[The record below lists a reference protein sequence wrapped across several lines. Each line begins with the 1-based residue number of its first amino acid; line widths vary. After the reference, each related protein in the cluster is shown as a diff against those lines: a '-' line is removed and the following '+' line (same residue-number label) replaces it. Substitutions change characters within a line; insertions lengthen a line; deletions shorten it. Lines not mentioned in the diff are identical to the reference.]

1 MKKFSTRVL
10 ITGMSGL
17 IGGIMHR
24 ALEGKYDLI
33 ALNRRPVSGVQCYQA
48 DISDL
53 NAIRPAF
60 EGVDVV
66 LHLAAIAHGEA
77 PWEEV
82 LKYNIIGT
90 YNVFEAAREVGV
102 KRVVFASSGAVIN
115 GYEAD
120 PPYKELVKG
129 PSYPLPAEWSLIT
142 HESPF
147 RPQGLYGCSK
157 VWGEVLGRH
166 YCDRYG
172 LSVICVR
179 IGAVLPEDKPTAP
192 RHFSVWCSHRDV
204 AQMLEKCIEAPHEL
218 RYDIFYAVSN
228 NQRNYRDFNHAREVL
243 GYTPQDSADASARSR
258 KRRGV
263 L

>member
-1 MKKFSTRVL
+1 MKKSIRRIL

-24 ALEGKYDLI
+24 ALEGKYELV
-33 ALNRRPVSGVQCYQA
+33 ALNRRPVPGVRCYQA

-53 NAIRPAF
+53 SAIRPAF

-66 LHLAAIAHGEA
+66 LHLAAVAHGGA

-82 LKYNIIGT
+82 LRHNVIGT
-90 YNVFEAAREVGV
+90 YYVFEAAREAGV
-102 KRVVFASSGAVIN
+102 QRVVFASSGAVIM

-120 PPYKELVKG
+120 LPYKKLVEG
-129 PSYPLPAEWSLIT
+129 PDNPLPEEWPLLT
-142 HESPF
+142 HASPF
-147 RPQGLYGCSK
+147 RPHGLYGCSK
-157 VWGEVLGRH
+157 IWGEALGRY

-179 IGAVLPEDKPTAP
+179 IGAVLPGDKPTAP

-204 AQMLEKCIEAPHEL
+204 AQLLEKCLIAPSEL

-228 NQRNYRDFNHAREVL
+228 NRRNYRDLTHAREVL
-243 GYTPQDSADASARSR
+243 GYIPQDSAD
-258 KRRGV
+258 V
-263 L
+263 FVY